1 MRKVKIQMISDG
13 DATKPTINY
22 NHVSNTYIEKGM
34 FRIKFADPSHGDLC
48 EVKIPIE
55 GIYLIEERLV

>member
-48 EVKIPIE
+48 EVKIPI
-55 GIYLIEERLV
+55 VCS